1 MSSSSSYGRLRLE
14 HGVCRVVDAM
24 VMQIAASDLR
34 SRPSLGRVQ
43 PSLTLCRDPEAEA
56 RIQRDLRAIS
66 VALTSAIGASLRA
79 LLLVG
84 SYARGDGGA
93 TSHGAYNDYDL
104 IAVVHH
110 DDAGLRAELLRFSD
124 EWTARLGVHVDVWPF
139 EARRLGSI
147 PPTLF
152 WLDVSLGGVRVLAGD
167 KSVDEHLHP
176 IKPRD
181 VPLSECGRLLANRA
195 VGLAISNL
203 EGPRATDESLARH
216 AHKAALACGDVRLLA
231 ADRYAS
237 SLREKLAELER
248 LESAPDIGQELVTA
262 YREAIRYRTR
272 PEAWAPPGGLRVA
285 AWYRETR
292 AQIAAWH
299 LRFEAF
305 RMGTSAIASPAD
317 FARMPGRIYDELPDV
332 RRGGSLPAALR
343 AALKGKAPIRP
354 YVGHPRERLARAAVA
369 LAYGHEDP
377 EARVE
382 AAVLLGAPA
391 ASASDDEL
399 LRRMKVLSEQAG

>member
-1 MSSSSSYGRLRLE
+1 
-14 HGVCRVVDAM
+14 M
-24 VMQIAASDLR
+24 VMHIAASDLP

-43 PSLTLCRDPEAEA
+43 PSLTLCRDAEAEA

-66 VALTSAIGASLRA
+66 VALTTAMGASLKT

-84 SYARGDGGA
+84 SYARGDGGV
-93 TSHGAYNDYDL
+93 TSRGAYNDFDL
-104 IAVVHH
+104 VAVVPH
-110 DDAGLRAELLRFSD
+110 DDAGLRADLLRFSD
-124 EWTARLGVHVDVWPF
+124 EWTARLGVHVEAWPF
-139 EARRLGSI
+139 EARRLESI

-167 KSVDEHLHP
+167 KSVDEHLHR
-176 IKPRD
+176 IKARD

-195 VGLAISNL
+195 VGLALSNL

-216 AHKAALACGDVRLLA
+216 AHKAVLACGDARLLA

-237 SLREKLAELER
+237 SLRAKLAELER

-262 YREAIRYRTR
+262 YREAIQYRMS
-272 PEAWAPPGGLRVA
+272 PETWSPPGGLRVA
-285 AWYRETR
+285 AWYAERR
-292 AQIAAWH
+292 ARIAAWH

-305 RMGTSAIASPAD
+305 RMGLGEIASPAD
-317 FARMPGRIYDELPDV
+317 FARMRRRIYDELPDV
-332 RRGGSLPAALR
+332 RPGGSLPAALR
-343 AALKGKAPIRP
+343 AALKGKAPLRP

-377 EARVE
+377 ETRTE

-399 LRRMKVLSEQAG
+399 LRRIKMLAEQAG